1 MATSLKV
8 KEGKKKM
15 RQMNEE
21 CAQDILTMSRT
32 HHTYMS
38 FIIFLRVVLDSK
50 FRDQKI
56 KDLLLLLAKV
66 FALKQL
72 QTDAQACYE
81 TGFFGRGSKLL
92 MSNAMKALL
101 VELRPH
107 MIPLIEL
114 TTEEVLDHSYASSIG
129 NKYGDI
135 YEKQLTL
142 AMNSKLS

>member
-1 MATSLKV
+1 
-8 KEGKKKM
+8 M

-21 CAQDILTMSRT
+21 IAQDILGMSRA

-38 FIIFLRVVLDSK
+38 FFIFVKVILNTQ

-56 KDLLLLLAKV
+56 KELLLLLAKV

-72 QTDAQACYE
+72 HIDAQACYE

-114 TTEEVLDHSYASSIG
+114 TTDEVSDFSYASSIG

-135 YEKQLTL
+135 YEKQLSL
-142 AMNSKLS
+142 AMNSRLN